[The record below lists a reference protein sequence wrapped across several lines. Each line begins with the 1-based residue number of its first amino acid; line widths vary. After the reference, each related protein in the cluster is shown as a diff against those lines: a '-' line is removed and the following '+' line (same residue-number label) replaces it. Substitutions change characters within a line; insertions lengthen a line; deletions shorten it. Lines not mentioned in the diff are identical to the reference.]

1 MNYYTILLAFIATI
15 IAILPLIFIK
25 KYIANKEFYNLI
37 IAFVLY
43 ILLLL
48 SYIKLFEEGEMSS
61 IYIVLQIL
69 QIFLVLFAGL
79 LFFNESINMTKIIGI
94 LLGSLSIYLL
104 LKK

>member
-1 MNYYTILLAFIATI
+1 MNYYLILSTI

-25 KYIANKEFYNLI
+25 RYIINKEFYNLI
-37 IAFVLY
+37 IAFILY

-48 SYIKLFEEGEMSS
+48 SYIKLFEKGEISS

-69 QIFLVLFAGL
+69 QIFLVLVVGVL
-79 LFFNESINMTKIIGI
+79 MFNDSINNTKILGI
-94 LLGSLSIYLL
+94 LLGSASIYLL

>member
-25 KYIANKEFYNLI
+25 KYIVNKEFYNLI

-48 SYIKLFEEGEMSS
+48 SYIKLFEKGELSS

-69 QIFLVLFAGL
+69 QIFLVLFAGI

-104 LKK
+104 LKN

>member
-25 KYIANKEFYNLI
+25 KYILNKEFYNLI
-37 IAFVLY
+37 IAFILY

-48 SYIKLFEEGEMSS
+48 VYIKLFEKGELSS

-104 LKK
+104 LKN